1 MSRANRLSTTIT
13 KQDYFSDFLNNFDS
27 HPITNALARTTNENA
42 VKQSLRNLILTDLGE
57 RLFQPNIG
65 SDVSK
70 SLFEPNDLITAQNI
84 DFFIKNTIK
93 YNEPRVLL
101 LHLDVIPRVDNSSFE
116 VNLVFSLINNSTPI
130 TMSIILRRVR

>member
-1 MSRANRLSTTIT
+1 MSRANRLSGVVSN
-13 KQDYFSDFLNNFDS
+13 QDFFSDFLNNFDS
-27 HPITNALARTTNENA
+27 HPITNAIARIRNENA
-42 VKQSLRNLILTDLGE
+42 VRQSLRNLILTNLGE

-84 DFFIKNTIK
+84 NFFIGNTIK
-93 YNEPRVLL
+93 FNEPRAILL
-101 LHLDVIPRVDNSSFE
+101 NVDVIPRQDDASFD
-116 VNLVFSLINNSTPI
+116 VIIVFSLINNSTPI